1 MDEFNSYGNV
11 WGGNLD
17 SFLADSP
24 GWDEQFDCIMDS
36 LAPGPTLVCY
46 RHYRKSRCVYG
57 MHSQLGTHLADK
69 YKHCANPE
77 LASTLQGLLGGSC
90 KDIVM
95 QGPPSLGNQQPP
107 EVVPPQPAHT
117 TLAPAK
123 QPSPSHDSPPHP
135 LPSSQA
141 AATNSTPQAPPLDQS
156 HFASAAAST
165 PGMVGTPDLPP
176 LPSPMLQDPEQVL
189 QELAQQGA
197 HPSFQSAGQHNSS
210 TAMTG
215 LCSQPPVTYR
225 QQGQMSMESQGQLGA
240 GAGAGPAAR
249 GPGGPARSGPWGWG
263 LTQEPGPATGGLAL
277 DTAMAL
283 LPAPLPGPSP
293 NAAGGLGSPPPS
305 RPLLCPASDQFQDPH
320 LHQFLSSMHRMQ
332 QQQPADGVVRV
343 ARGDPLMAPGPQASD
358 PSPTPSHPPS
368 LLAALLAA
376 RAGGTLHQAPASLSS
391 LPTSLQHAEILRQ
404 LQLLQAAGVQLPGTN
419 LPAMATAIM
428 AINASRQPSTPPA
441 VLSSDQVPR
450 LSPFPQTLPRQQSAA
465 PPMPRSIQQQQ
476 QQQQAGA
483 PGHATGVGLPMSPL
497 GTSGAVGL
505 ASSYSLPYPG
515 MVHSQQPPQQQEHQH
530 QHHHPQTM
538 HLHQHHQHQLQLAL
552 QLAAVKSTQP
562 TAQPTAQPP
571 AASSQFL
578 QLPASSS
585 LQAVA
590 PHRLASATSVS
601 ADQVPPGPSTQP
613 MGDSQRRGPPACTT
627 QADLSPA
634 AASLV
639 VASAPASRHL
649 LKHTAALTK
658 QDRTSGSP
666 PQQQQEAAAFSHF
679 SPSSTQP
686 FFNPSAPPMNLPVV
700 VGPAAATG
708 PAARPPSRSCS
719 LATLTPR
726 TGPGMLEALQ
736 VHQPQM
742 AEPHSSGGRSHSDG
756 PRLPGAGLGA
766 PHQSA
771 NSTAAST
778 LISKALATAQAATDL
793 VANRAVAGTSASQAK
808 DAEAA
813 KSCKQ
818 MTIQEKNRSAQ
829 QRFRARQRDRMTG
842 LEEKCEELATSVRSL
857 AAALQHQ
864 VAENGL
870 LEKVLALRDEH
881 IVHLAEAA
889 RAFGEL
895 SLDSLASPCAVK
907 GGGTGTAAEGQEV
920 ELGDEPGCA
929 AAATLR
935 TSTALLRL
943 GIRAPAVDDVARQP
957 EQHPAGCATESCI
970 TGPSGTEG
978 DSNDEW
984 EHATQDG
991 DVDEERPHR
1000 RPNVV
1005 AGSSAGG
1012 TLPSVRR
1019 LRLRR
1024 VQVPGAN
1031 ISTSD
1036 LMMQPARTQVRRK
1049 RAALGG
1055 ASESHPITR
1064 AQASRASL
1072 DVAAGLAPRCSLDA
1086 EPATHSYNALPNGT
1100 HVHVHSPVQ
1109 SSEGEM
1115 VPRHTH
1121 NAHDELLQPSQ
1132 NYEMPVGSP
1141 CFGSAVPRLTAE
1153 SIRSMTADQLISTW
1167 QDGIRLLRR
1176 QLEALDQAE
1185 AEGGAEGQGLQA
1197 EVAARPVTERIAFL
1211 LDLCHKVGGWRE
1223 EVVAAHV
1230 RYTSKMQVVLKASAG
1245 CAACAGATPSFEHVA
1260 NMEFLVFVWK
1270 GSLERVQQQQ
1280 QQQQQ
1285 QSVVCMRD
1293 LRHHP
1298 AAAYFAALFLS
1309 HFASSW
1315 PELRW
1320 RRTPSSQTPWHWPL
1334 SSATTSL
1341 PASPRHVN
1349 GH

>member
-1 MDEFNSYGNV
+1 
-11 WGGNLD
+11 
-17 SFLADSP
+17 
-24 GWDEQFDCIMDS
+24 
-36 LAPGPTLVCY
+36 
-46 RHYRKSRCVYG
+46 

-69 YKHCANPE
+69 HEPCANPK

-107 EVVPPQPAHT
+107 ELVPPQPAHT

-141 AATNSTPQAPPLDQS
+141 AATNGTPQAPPLDQS

-189 QELAQQGA
+189 QELAQQDA
-197 HPSFQSAGQHNSS
+197 HSSFQSAGQHNNS

-225 QQGQMSMESQGQLGA
+225 QPGRMSMESQGQLGA
-240 GAGAGPAAR
+240 GAGPAAGR
-249 GPGGPARSGPWGWG
+249 PAGLARSGPWGWG

-293 NAAGGLGSPPPS
+293 NAAGGLGSPPLS
-305 RPLLCPASDQFQDPH
+305 RSLLCPASDQFQDPH

-332 QQQPADGVVRV
+332 QQQQQPADGVVRV
-343 ARGDPLMAPGPQASD
+343 GRGDLMASGHQAPD

-376 RAGGTLHQAPASLSS
+376 RAGGTLHQPPASLSS

-441 VLSSDQVPR
+441 ALLSSDQVPR
-450 LSPFPQTLPRQQSAA
+450 LSPFPQTLPRQHSAA
-465 PPMPRSIQQQQ
+465 PPIPRSIPPPPPQQQ

-483 PGHATGVGLPMSPL
+483 PGHAMGVGLPMSPL

-505 ASSYSLPYPG
+505 ASSHSLPYPG
-515 MVHSQQPPQQQEHQH
+515 MVHSQPPQQQEHQH
-530 QHHHPQTM
+530 HHPQTL
-538 HLHQHHQHQLQLAL
+538 HLHQHHQHQLQMAL
-552 QLAAVKSTQP
+552 QLAAVKSAQP
-562 TAQPTAQPP
+562 TAQPVAQPP
-571 AASSQFL
+571 AASSQCL
-578 QLPASSS
+578 QLPAASS

-590 PHRLASATSVS
+590 PHRLASATSLS
-601 ADQVPPGPSTQP
+601 ADQVLPGSSTQP
-613 MGDSQRRGPPACTT
+613 MGDSQRRGPPACTA

-639 VASAPASRHL
+639 VAGAPASRHL
-649 LKHTAALTK
+649 LKHTAALSK
-658 QDRTSGSP
+658 QDRPSGSP
-666 PQQQQEAAAFSHF
+666 PQQQQEAAASSHF

-771 NSTAAST
+771 VSTAAST

-818 MTIQEKNRSAQ
+818 MTIQEKNRNAQ

-907 GGGTGTAAEGQEV
+907 GGGTGTAAEGQDV
-920 ELGDEPGCA
+920 EPGDELGCA
-929 AAATLR
+929 AAATTLR

-943 GIRAPAVDDVARQP
+943 GIRAPAVDYVARQT

-1000 RPNVV
+1000 RSNVV

-1072 DVAAGLAPRCSLDA
+1072 EVAAGLAPRFSLDA

-1100 HVHVHSPVQ
+1100 HVPVHSPVQ

-1115 VPRHTH
+1115 VPRQMH

-1153 SIRSMTADQLISTW
+1153 SIRSMSADQLVSTW

-1185 AEGGAEGQGLQA
+1185 AVGGAEGQSLQL
-1197 EVAARPVTERIAFL
+1197 EMAARPVTERIAFL
-1211 LDLCHKVGGWRE
+1211 LDLCHKRE

-1245 CAACAGATPSFEHVA
+1245 CAACAGATS
-1260 NMEFLVFVWK
+1260 
-1270 GSLERVQQQQ
+1270 
-1280 QQQQQ
+1280 
-1285 QSVVCMRD
+1285 
-1293 LRHHP
+1293 
-1298 AAAYFAALFLS
+1298 ALFMLVLLTLGNTLTIATAPYDIS
-1309 HFASSW
+1309 VIIQL
-1315 PELRW
+1315 LRI
-1320 RRTPSSQTPWHWPL
+1320 
-1334 SSATTSL
+1334 
-1341 PASPRHVN
+1341 
-1349 GH
+1349 